1 MPGIA
6 VNVAVIHEG
15 KILLTK
21 RDDFETWILPSG
33 GVEEG
38 ESIAQAAL
46 RETKEETG
54 LDVELT
60 RMVGI
65 YSRLGNMPGVH
76 AVLFTARPTG
86 GEIKC
91 QEGETIAV
99 EWFPF
104 DEIPSPLSIGHKKRI
119 EDALSGASGVVV
131 LQEVVR
137 PAHPS
142 EILTREDLIKL
153 RDQSGLSR
161 QAFWIQLVE
170 QLSMRE
176 EIELAGN
183 DL

>member
-6 VNVAVIHEG
+6 VNVAVIKEE

-38 ESIAQAAL
+38 ESVAQAAI

-60 RMVGI
+60 RLVGI

-76 AVLFTARPTG
+76 TVLFTARPIG
-86 GEIKC
+86 GEIRC
-91 QEGETIAV
+91 QEGETIGV
-99 EWFPF
+99 EWFAF
-104 DEIPSPLSIGHKKRI
+104 GDIPSPLSIGHKKRI
-119 EDALSGASGVVV
+119 EDAISGVSGVAV
-131 LQEVVR
+131 LQEIIR
-137 PAHPS
+137 PAYPS
-142 EILTREDLIKL
+142 ENLTREDLIKL

-161 QAFWIQLVE
+161 QAFWLQLVE
-170 QLSMRE
+170 QTTIRE
-176 EIELAGN
+176 EIEVVGE
-183 DL
+183 

>member
-1 MPGIA
+1 VPGIA
-6 VNVAVIHEG
+6 VNVAVIQEG

-21 RDDFETWILPSG
+21 RNDFETWILPSG

-38 ESIAQAAL
+38 ESVSQAAI

-60 RMVGI
+60 RFVGI

-99 EWFPF
+99 EWFES
-104 DEIPSPLSIGHKKRI
+104 DHIPSPLSIGHKKRI
-119 EDALSGASGVVV
+119 EDALSGVSGVAV
-131 LQEVVR
+131 LQEVIR
-137 PAHPS
+137 PAYPS

-170 QLSMRE
+170 QTTLRE
-176 EIELAGN
+176 EIEVGGE
-183 DL
+183 